1 MLSNNEIAVFC
12 EQSGMILES
21 GLSMLEGISIMEAD
35 VEPQNTEYKRIYAD
49 IRTCLEETGIF
60 YEALQRAGVFPDY
73 VIQMAKLGEETGNLD
88 VTMKGL
94 AAYYEREENTMQDIR
109 SAISYP
115 LMILCMLLTIMLVMI
130 VKVMPV
136 FNQVYE
142 QLGSQI
148 TGPAAV
154 LLKAGQVLKQYWVIP
169 AVFICIFVA
178 GVWWLL
184 KTIKGNTVLRRLT
197 GRFFSSKSI
206 VKRLNS
212 ARISS
217 ALSMALQS
225 GMDYGRAFDMAA
237 ALVDGD
243 EETKKKLLDSKEK
256 MFEGESFSKVIK
268 ETQNLFAPPCKDD
281 HDLQKELGEAD
292 QALSKIAVQVDEEV
306 TAEIQNF
313 VSVIEPTMVII
324 LSILV
329 GALLLSVMMPL
340 MGILSVIG

>member
-1 MLSNNEIAVFC
+1 
-12 EQSGMILES
+12 
-21 GLSMLEGISIMEAD
+21 
-35 VEPQNTEYKRIYAD
+35 
-49 IRTCLEETGIF
+49 
-60 YEALQRAGVFPDY
+60 
-73 VIQMAKLGEETGNLD
+73 MAKLGEETGNLD

-154 LLKAGQVLKQYWVIP
+154 LLKTGEVLKQYWVIP
-169 AVFICIFVA
+169 AVFICIFAA
-178 GVWWLL
+178 GVWWFL

-217 ALSMALQS
+217 ALS
-225 GMDYGRAFDMAA
+225 
-237 ALVDGD
+237 
-243 EETKKKLLDSKEK
+243 
-256 MFEGESFSKVIK
+256 
-268 ETQNLFAPPCKDD
+268 
-281 HDLQKELGEAD
+281 
-292 QALSKIAVQVDEEV
+292 KIAVQVDEEV

-324 LSILV
+324 LFILV

>member
-1 MLSNNEIAVFC
+1 MLSNSEIAVFC

-35 VEPQNTEYKRIYAD
+35 VEPQNTEYKKIYAD

-60 YEALQRAGVFPDY
+60 HEALQKAEVFPDY

-154 LLKAGQVLKQYWVIP
+154 LLKAGEVLKQYWVIP
-169 AVFICIFVA
+169 AVFICIFAA

-184 KTIKGNTVLRRLT
+184 KTIKGNAVLRRLT

-268 ETQNLFAPPCKDD
+268 ETQIYSPLHARMIMIA
-281 HDLQKELGEAD
+281 ERTGEAD

>member
-1 MLSNNEIAVFC
+1 MYDRYLNMKEKKMTNPELIYLC
-12 EQSGMILES
+12 RQ
-21 GLSMLEGISIMEAD
+21 LSMLLKAGISLLEGISILRDDAD
-35 VEPQNTEYKRIYAD
+35 TKDGQKILSVIYD
-49 IRTCLEETGIF
+49 ELLETGDIQS
-60 YEALQRAGVFPDY
+60 ALEKTEVFPSY
-73 VIQMAKLGEETGNLD
+73 FVHMVKMGELSGNLD
-88 VTMKGL
+88 DTFASL
-94 AAYYEREENTMQDIR
+94 AAHYEREEALTGSIR
-109 SAISYP
+109 DALTYP
-115 LMILCMLLTIMLVMI
+115 LIMLGMLSAVLLVLI

-154 LLKAGQVLKQYWVIP
+154 LLKTGEVLKQYWVIP
-169 AVFICIFVA
+169 AVFICIFAA

-217 ALSMALQS
+217 
-225 GMDYGRAFDMAA
+225 
-237 ALVDGD
+237 
-243 EETKKKLLDSKEK
+243 
-256 MFEGESFSKVIK
+256 
-268 ETQNLFAPPCKDD
+268 
-281 HDLQKELGEAD
+281 
-292 QALSKIAVQVDEEV
+292 ALSKIAVQVDEEV